1 MKPGLADLIIR
12 NVAECIGNIIFFSA
26 MSKTLCKTKDREKLA
41 SKQSE
46 ANFECKRCGKK
57 AKKEKFVC
65 KPHKIG
71 KD

>member
-1 MKPGLADLIIR
+1 MT
-12 NVAECIGNIIFFSA
+12 
-26 MSKTLCKTKDREKLA
+26 KTLCKTKDKKKLA
-41 SKQSE
+41 KKQSV

-65 KPHKIG
+65 KPHEFE